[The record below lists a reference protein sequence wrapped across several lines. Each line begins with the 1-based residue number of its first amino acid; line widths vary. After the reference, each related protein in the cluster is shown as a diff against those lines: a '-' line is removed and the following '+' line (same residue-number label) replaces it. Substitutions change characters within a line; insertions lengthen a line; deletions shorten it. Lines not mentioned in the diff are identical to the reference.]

1 MKIFQPRNCLPLLL
15 ALLLMIGG
23 AGLFLTLTPSPV
35 LAQQTA
41 SSANQA
47 VEEGAEP
54 KPINDVPPKPSGLN
68 IYINDYAN
76 LITPEHRSILR
87 ETLQA
92 LDEAG
97 IAQISVVVLPNT
109 DQELSAFA
117 PEIMNQWDMQ
127 HYKKKDGLLVLVNAY
142 RLRRNLSGNRIFI
155 GTGYMLEEKLP
166 DALVGRILDEQAIP
180 AFNAGEYSAGV
191 TRATLTIAKVLAGD
205 QKLTAHY
212 SQPQEDE
219 DSVWVA
225 ILIIGFV
232 LLMFFG
238 RRGRGGFYGG
248 GFGGYTGGGFGGGGG
263 GFGGGFGGGGDSSGG
278 GGAGR

>member
-1 MKIFQPRNCLPLLL
+1 MTRFQLRNCLLLL
-15 ALLLMIGG
+15 LSLLLMIGG
-23 AGLFLTLTPSPV
+23 TGLFFALTPTPAM
-35 LAQQTA
+35 AQQADPSA
-41 SSANQA
+41 SPA
-47 VEEGAEP
+47 VEEAEP

-76 LITPEHRSILR
+76 LLTPEHRSALR

-97 IAQISVVVLPNT
+97 IAQISVLVLPNT
-109 DQELSAFA
+109 DRELSDFA
-117 PEIMNQWDMQ
+117 PEIMNQWDIQ

-142 RLRRNLSGNRIFI
+142 RLRHNLSGNRIFI

-212 SQPQEDE
+212 SQPTQDE
-219 DSVWVA
+219 DSVWGA

-238 RRGRGGFYGG
+238 RRGRGRGGFYGG
-248 GFGGYTGGGFGGGGG
+248 GFGGYTGGGFGGGG
-263 GFGGGFGGGGDSSGG
+263 FGGGFGGGGDSGGG